1 MTGNY
6 QRAYKVCPLSAVLI
20 LIFITLS
27 LLSCTHGPEE
37 KKYLVGIINLNPEL
51 LLIVEGFKEGMR
63 KNGYVEGKNV
73 TYIHLKDNEDMDS
86 YLQDLKDK
94 KADLVLTITTPAAKK
109 AQEAVRETAIPVVAI
124 SFDPVRSGI
133 VKSLIYKKEN
143 ITGIKVGGSVQ
154 KALEWL
160 LLISPDT
167 KRVFVPVGFDTEAAQ
182 LSLTDLKD
190 IAAKLDVDLL
200 VSEVETP
207 GDLREALA
215 SIPEDIDAVF
225 VLHSLLIVSS
235 LDTVLETALKRRLP
249 TVSGS
254 GLYSR
259 GVTISYGQDHRNS
272 GKQASALAHKVFQ
285 GYPASHLPFET
296 ASFFLGINLGNA
308 NKIGLRI
315 PEHIL
320 KQAFITRPAG
330 SANKD

>member
-1 MTGNY
+1 M
-6 QRAYKVCPLSAVLI
+6 K
-20 LIFITLS
+20 
-27 LLSCTHGPEE
+27 E
-37 KKYLVGIINLNPEL
+37 KE
-51 LLIVEGFKEGMR
+51 
-63 KNGYVEGKNV
+63 
-73 TYIHLKDNEDMDS
+73 
-86 YLQDLKDK
+86 
-94 KADLVLTITTPAAKK
+94 
-109 AQEAVRETAIPVVAI
+109 
-124 SFDPVRSGI
+124 
-133 VKSLIYKKEN
+133 
-143 ITGIKVGGSVQ
+143 
-154 KALEWL
+154 
-160 LLISPDT
+160 
-167 KRVFVPVGFDTEAAQ
+167 RV
-182 LSLTDLKD
+182 
-190 IAAKLDVDLL
+190 DVDLL

-225 VLHSLLIVSS
+225 ILHSLLIVSS
-235 LDTVLETALKRRLP
+235 LDRVLETALKRRLP

-285 GYPASHLPFET
+285 GYPASHLPFEA
-296 ASFFLGINLGNA
+296 ASFFLGINFGNA